1 MVLKNKKQH
10 SLTDSVSVL
19 NGVGPSLQDK
29 LAKISIHEIQ
39 DLLFHLPLRYIDRT
53 RLSPIGT
60 LRSGHNAYIQGE
72 IELTQVRF
80 GRRRSLL
87 CRISDGTGAIVL
99 RFFYFSKSQEKGL
112 QRGLS
117 VRCYGQVRF
126 GQNSLEM
133 VHPEYRVINEQHDVE
148 LDEQLTAVYPST
160 EGLQQTRL
168 RKLTEQ
174 AIQVLNNN
182 PEHLVELLPENILAK
197 QNLPTLSNALSYV
210 HRPPPEA
217 DIQSLLEGKHP
228 AQTRLAFE
236 ELLAHQLSLLQL
248 RKEFRKEQSPAL
260 SNNNNFVSKFL
271 KQLPFKL
278 TDAQQKAFKIISA
291 DLKKSEAMLRLVQG
305 DVGSGKTV
313 VAAMAALQAIESGYQ
328 VAIMAPTELLSE
340 QHYNNFVSW
349 FASLDIDLDIDVVFL
364 TGKLKKSLRTEA
376 EARLLENKPVV
387 AIGTHALFQDSI
399 AFAKLGLIIID
410 EQHRFGVHQRLAL
423 LEKGQQHNKYPH
435 QLIMTATPIPRTL
448 TMTAYAD
455 LDHTVINELPP
466 GRKAINTSVLS
477 NEKRDAVINRIGV
490 LCREGRQ
497 VYWVCT
503 LIEESETLQCE
514 TAIETA
520 ETLKEKLNHIN
531 VGLIHGR
538 LKAVEKES
546 IMQSFKE
553 GKIDL
558 LVATTVIEVGVDV
571 PNASLMIIDNAERF
585 GLSQLHQLRGRIG
598 RGDIKSDCVLMY
610 QAPIGDLAKQ
620 RLEIMRTSSDGFV
633 IAEKDLELR
642 GPGEVLGTRQ
652 AGVPNMRVAD
662 LMRDS
667 RLLPEIQNT
676 AKYLFDN
683 DADKV
688 ESLIHRWLGK
698 TVEYSNV

>member
-1 MVLKNKKQH
+1 MTTANQY
-10 SLTDSVSVL
+10 SLAEPVTALS
-19 NGVGPSLQDK
+19 GVGPRLLEK
-29 LAKISIHEIQ
+29 LERIGVSKIQ
-39 DLLFHLPLRYIDRT
+39 DLLFHLPYRYIDRT
-53 RLSPIGT
+53 HLSPIGS
-60 LRSGHNAYIQGE
+60 LRSGHYAYIQGE

-80 GRRRSLL
+80 GKRRSLL
-87 CRISDGTGAIVL
+87 CRISDGTSSIVL

-117 VRCYGQVRF
+117 LRCYGQVRR
-126 GQNSLEM
+126 GQGSLEM
-133 VHPEYRVINEQHDVE
+133 IHPEYRVLNDQFENE

-160 EGLQQTRL
+160 EGLQQPRL

-174 AIQVLNNN
+174 ALLALKNDKDSLI
-182 PEHLVELLPENILAK
+182 ELLPENILIK
-197 QNLPTLSNALSYV
+197 NKLPTLSDALTYV
-210 HRPPPEA
+210 HRPPPDA

-228 AQTRLAFE
+228 AQQRLAFE
-236 ELLAHQLSLLQL
+236 ELLAHQLSLLEL
-248 RKEFRKEQSPAL
+248 RKEFRKEQSPVFTKNSKL
-260 SNNNNFVSKFL
+260 VSNFL
-271 KQLPFKL
+271 KSLPFEL
-278 TDAQQKAFKIISA
+278 TNAQHQAYEIIAS
-291 DLKKSEAMLRLVQG
+291 DLNKKEAMLRLVQG

-340 QHYNNFVSW
+340 QHYNNFLSW
-349 FASLDIDLDIDVVFL
+349 FEAYKIDVVFL
-364 TGKLKKSLRTEA
+364 TGKLKKSLRTEI
-376 EARLLENKPVV
+376 ETRLENESPVV
-387 AIGTHALFQDSI
+387 VIGTHALFQNSVS
-399 AFAKLGLIIID
+399 FAKLGLIIID

-423 LEKGQQHNKYPH
+423 LEKGQKQSVYPH

-455 LDHTVINELPP
+455 LDHTIINELPP
-466 GRKAINTSVLS
+466 GRKTISTSVIS
-477 NEKRDAVINRIGV
+477 NERRDDVIDRIKHI
-490 LCREGRQ
+490 CAEGRQ

-514 TAIETA
+514 TAIDTA
-520 ETLKEKLNHIN
+520 ETLKEKLNAVN

-538 LKAVEKES
+538 MKSNEKEEV
-546 IMQSFKE
+546 MQNFKK

-598 RGDIKSDCVLMY
+598 RGDIKSDCLLMY
-610 QAPIGDLAKQ
+610 QFPLGELAKQ
-620 RLEIMRTSSDGFV
+620 RLEIMRTSSDGFN

-652 AGVPNMRVAD
+652 AGIPEMRVAD
-662 LMRDS
+662 LMRDA
-667 RLLPEIQNT
+667 RLLPQIQSAAIFLLEN
-676 AKYLFDN
+676 N
-683 DADKV
+683 SDKV

-698 TVEYSNV
+698 SVDYSNV